1 MSKEAN
7 MALVR
12 AVMEAVNRQ
21 DLEALRA
28 HPGYYETVQSIP
40 TLWAAFPDLTH
51 AIEQQF
57 ADGDWVATC
66 MNVRGTHT
74 GAFMGVAPTGK
85 QISFIVVMMNR
96 IENGKVVLHYGIPDF
111 MAILQPLGL
120 IPAWA
125 A

>member
-12 AVMEAVNRQ
+12 TVMEAVNRQ
-21 DLEALRA
+21 DLKTLRA

-40 TLWAAFPDLTH
+40 VMWAAFPDMHHT
-51 AIEQQF
+51 IEQQF

-66 MNVRGTHT
+66 VTVRGTHR

-85 QISFIVVMMNR
+85 EISFIVLMMNR
-96 IENGKVVLHYGIPDF
+96 IEDGKIVLHYGLPDF
-111 MAILQPLGL
+111 MAIFQPLGL